1 MIRVGMGWD
10 AHPLVAGRPLTLAG
24 VVVPSDLGPE
34 GHSDADPL
42 SHAIV
47 DALLGAAGLGDIG
60 QHFPPNDPRYKDAP
74 SLTFLEHAAALLRE
88 RRWRVGNVD
97 ATIILQKPKLAPYL
111 PEMRKGIGAALG
123 VEDSRVSVK
132 AKTSNG
138 LGFEGAGD
146 GVSAQAV
153 ALIESES

>member
-10 AHPLVAGRPLTLAG
+10 AHPLVVGRPLTLAG
-24 VVVPSDLGPE
+24 VAVPSDLGPD

-60 QHFPPNDPRYKDAP
+60 QHFPPDDPRYKDAP
-74 SLTFLEHAAALLRE
+74 SITFLEHAAALLQE
-88 RRWRVGNVD
+88 HRWRVGNVD
-97 ATIILQKPKLAPYL
+97 ATIILQRPKLAPHL
-111 PEMRKGIGAALG
+111 PEIRKRTAVALG
-123 VEDSRVSVK
+123 IDESRVSVK
-132 AKTSNG
+132 AKSSNG
-138 LGFEGAGD
+138 LGFEGARD

>member
-1 MIRVGMGWD
+1 MIRVGVGWD

-24 VVVPSDLGPE
+24 VVVPSELGPD

-60 QHFPPNDPRYKDAP
+60 QHFPSSDPRYKDAP
-74 SLTFLEHAAALLRE
+74 SLTFLGHTASLLQE

-97 ATIILQKPKLAPYL
+97 ATITIQRPKLAAYL
-111 PEMRKGIGAALG
+111 PEMQERTAAALG
-123 VEDSRVSVK
+123 VDASRINIK
-132 AKTSNG
+132 AKSSNG
-138 LGFEGAGD
+138 LGFEGTGD

-153 ALIESES
+153 ALIESGS

>member
-1 MIRVGMGWD
+1 MSRVGAGWD

-24 VVVPSDLGPE
+24 VVVPSDLGPD

-60 QHFPPNDPRYKDAP
+60 QHFPSSDPRYKDAP
-74 SLTFLEHAAALLRE
+74 SLTFLQHAAALLQE

-97 ATIILQKPKLAPYL
+97 ATIILQRPKLAPYL
-111 PEMRKGIGAALG
+111 PEIRNRTAAALG
-123 VEDSRVSVK
+123 VEEAQVSIK
-132 AKTSNG
+132 AKSSNG
-138 LGFEGAGD
+138 LGFEGARA

-153 ALIESES
+153 ALIESDS

>member
-24 VVVPSDLGPE
+24 VAVPSDLGPD

-60 QHFPPNDPRYKDAP
+60 QHFPPDDPRYKDAP
-74 SLTFLEHAAALLRE
+74 SLTFLEHAAALLQE
-88 RRWRVGNVD
+88 HRWRVGNVD
-97 ATIILQKPKLAPYL
+97 ATIILQRPKLAHHL
-111 PEMRKGIGAALG
+111 PEIRKRTAVALG
-123 VEDSRVSVK
+123 IDESRVSVK
-132 AKTSNG
+132 AKSSNG
-138 LGFEGAGD
+138 LGFEGARD